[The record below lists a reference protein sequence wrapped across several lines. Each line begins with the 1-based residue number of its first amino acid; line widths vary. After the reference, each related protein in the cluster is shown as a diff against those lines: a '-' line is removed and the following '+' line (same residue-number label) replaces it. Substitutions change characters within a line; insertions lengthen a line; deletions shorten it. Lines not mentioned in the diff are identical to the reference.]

1 MKSYNFSERIAAVWN
16 PKEEIECLR
25 EYKGNTV
32 FLLSSDIVNIAN
44 HVRKIKKMG
53 FNVFLD
59 VDFCDGLGSGE
70 YAFRY
75 ASLQG
80 IDGIITVKP
89 KMIDIANS
97 YGMPNVLRSFALDSN
112 SLSRIKDMLANTQPM
127 FFEIL
132 PAASFRKVSQ
142 YLRVKGFD
150 SFKMIAA
157 GMIDSEEEINQLI
170 DEGAVAVSTSKKELW
185 EF

>member
-1 MKSYNFSERIAAVWN
+1 MRKYKFSERIAAIWN
-16 PKEEIECLR
+16 PKEEIEYLAR
-25 EYKGNTV
+25 YKGNTV
-32 FLLSSDIVNIAN
+32 FLLSSDVVNISN
-44 HVRKIKKMG
+44 HVKKIKKMG

-59 VDFCDGLGSGE
+59 VDFCDGLASGE

-97 YGMPNVLRSFALDSN
+97 YGLPNVLRSFALDSN
-112 SLSRIKDMLANTQPM
+112 SLSRIKDMLVNTQPM

-132 PAASFRKVSQ
+132 PAAAFKKVSD
-142 YLRVKGFD
+142 YLDYKKID
-150 SFKMIAA
+150 SIQMIAA
-157 GMIDSEEEINQLI
+157 GMIDTEDEVSQLI
-170 DEGAVAVSTSKKELW
+170 KDGAVAVSTSRKELW

>member
-1 MKSYNFSERIAAVWN
+1 MKKYNISERIAAIWN
-16 PKEEIECLR
+16 PKEEIECLKN
-25 EYKGNTV
+25 YTGNTV
-32 FLLSSDIVNIAN
+32 FLLSSDVVNIPS
-44 HVRKIKKMG
+44 HVKKIKKMG

-89 KMIDIANS
+89 KMIDIANR
-97 YGMPNVLRSFALDSN
+97 YGLPNVLRSFALDSN
-112 SLSRIKDMLANTQPM
+112 SLSRIKDLLANTHPM

-132 PAASFRKVSQ
+132 PATAFKKVVH
-142 YLRVKGFD
+142 YMELKGIH
-150 SFKMIAA
+150 KVQMIAA
-157 GMIDSEEEINQLI
+157 GMIGSEKEIENLLN
-170 DEGAVAVSTSKKELW
+170 DGAVSVSTSKKELW

>member
-1 MKSYNFSERIAAVWN
+1 MKGYSFSKRIAAIWH
-16 PKEEIECLR
+16 PKEEIEYLS

-32 FLLSSDIVNIAN
+32 FLLSSDVVNIAN
-44 HVRKIKKMG
+44 HTRKIKKMG

-59 VDFCDGLGSGE
+59 VDFCDGLGNGE

-97 YGMPNVLRSFALDSN
+97 YGLPNVLRSFALDSN
-112 SLSRIKDMLANTQPM
+112 SLARIKDMLTNTPPM
-127 FFEIL
+127 FLEIL
-132 PAASFRKVSQ
+132 PAASFKKVSD
-142 YLRVKGFD
+142 YLDTLGFD
-150 SFKMIAA
+150 AVQMIAA
-157 GMIDSEEEINQLI
+157 GMIDSEEEIKRLVG
-170 DEGAVAVSTSKKELW
+170 EGAVAVSTSKRELW
-185 EF
+185 DF